1 MVIWA
6 VPVAK
11 RATRTVHP
19 STGRHR
25 HRTPP
30 AVQTTN
36 NQRRR
41 HAAVTA
47 LGVLSVGGAI
57 VYMIGGPTK
66 AAKKAGNAE

>member
-6 VPVAK
+6 VPAAK
-11 RATRTVHP
+11 RATQIAHP
-19 STGRHR
+19 STGRQL
-25 HRTPP
+25 HRTDSV
-30 AVQTTN
+30 VQRTN
-36 NQRRR
+36 NHCRR